1 MSNWQLTGSRP
12 SRVLYKMTQW
22 YADVLNDNAFG
33 NVNNNIYFHEDSQT
47 FMKLRDQVKYRI
59 YNFKL
64 KITCLYMYTFIHKW
78 PNTFSVDISYNIEC
92 PLCLF
97 LYLNLYMYIYL
108 CVYNL
113 DVYYCY
119 YKEKRLSYPWM
130 KEVLLYVISKP
141 AGKASLK

>member
-64 KITCLYMYTFIHKW
+64 KITCLYIHLFTND
-78 PNTFSVDISYNIEC
+78 PIHSVLIFHIILNV
-92 PLCLF
+92 
-97 LYLNLYMYIYL
+97 LYVYFYIWICICIYI
-108 CVYNL
+108 CVYIIWMCITVIIKKKGYHIL
-113 DVYYCY
+113 EWKRYFYMSSQSQQ
-119 YKEKRLSYPWM
+119 EKLR
-130 KEVLLYVISKP
+130 
-141 AGKASLK
+141 